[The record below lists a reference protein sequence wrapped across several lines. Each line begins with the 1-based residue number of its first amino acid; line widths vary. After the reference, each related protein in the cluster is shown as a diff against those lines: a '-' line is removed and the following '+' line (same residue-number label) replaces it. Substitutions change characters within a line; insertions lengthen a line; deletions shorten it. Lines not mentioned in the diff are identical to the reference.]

1 MQIYKIMD
9 KPKQKSISWK
19 EGENRELVSVSLSL
33 YATFYPKY
41 YLLETT
47 LKNRLFYL
55 VKQRLGESW
64 FEDQLNSSNDGSVFK
79 EEAYAILRRKP
90 KGFVLKDKGLL
101 VESGLGIWVEFFN
114 RNLYKEL
121 KGVPILIFPQ
131 LPPGVKRKELYQK
144 LSKVKELRNQ
154 LFHYRVPPVATTA
167 YLNTLIGIN
176 NDLMHL
182 LVWLEVSASSLV
194 SKEFERKVKTIRKAL
209 G

>member
-1 MQIYKIMD
+1 MD
-9 KPKQKSISWK
+9 KPKPQNSKKKK
-19 EGENRELVSVSLSL
+19 EKNNKLLHLSLGL

-47 LKNRLFYL
+47 LKNRLYYL

-64 FEDQLNSSNDGSVFK
+64 FDDQLNSSKNDTVFK
-79 EEAYAILRRKP
+79 LEADVILRRKP

-121 KGVPILIFPQ
+121 KGVPILIFPK
-131 LPPGVKRKELYQK
+131 LPPDIKRKELYKQ

-154 LFHYRVPPVATTA
+154 LFHYRIPPATKSTDV
-167 YLNTLIGIN
+167 NILIDVN
-176 NDLMHL
+176 NDLMNL
-182 LVWLEVSASSLV
+182 LQWLDVPTGSLA
-194 SKEFERKVKTIRKAL
+194 SKEFEKKIEAVRKAL
-209 G
+209 D